1 MDYPPLKGAALAW
14 VTLSLGL
21 AVFMEVLDTT
31 IANVAVPVIAGNLG
45 AATTQGTWVITSFS
59 VANAV
64 SVPLTGFLAKR
75 IGEVKLFTAAAVGF
89 VITSWLC
96 GIAPNLQSLVV
107 FRILQGFIAGPL
119 IPLSQSLLMA
129 SYPPAKRTLALA
141 LWAMTVVVAP
151 VLGPIFGGWISGNW
165 HWGWIFFINIPI
177 GIISAW
183 ITWKHLKYRE
193 TETVKMPTD
202 YVGLTLMVVGIG
214 ALQMMLD
221 RGKELDWFASG
232 EIITLGVVALVCLS
246 YFIVWELGEKYPI
259 VDLSLFKDRNFTV
272 GVIAT
277 SLGFMVYMGTLTLLP
292 LVLQTN
298 LGYTSTWAGLAA
310 APVGILPVFL
320 SPLIGRFGNKI
331 DMRLFVTASFLT
343 FAFTFYWRTDFYADM
358 DIGNV
363 IWPQFWQGAGVAM
376 FFLPLTTI
384 TLSHMKGGQI
394 AAAGSLSNF
403 LRVLMGGVGVSF
415 VSTLW
420 ERREALHHTR
430 FAEHITP
437 YSATLHETAAH
448 LSQHGVSDIQTL
460 GIINNT
466 ITQQGF
472 IIGSNEIFMAGSLL
486 FIIMIPVIWL
496 AKPPFHNGGGGGH

>member
-1 MDYPPLKGAALAW
+1 MDYPPLKGAALVW
-14 VTLSLGL
+14 ITLSLGL

-45 AATTQGTWVITSFS
+45 AATTQGTWVITSFA

-96 GIAPNLQSLVV
+96 GIAPNLQALVI

-151 VLGPIFGGWISGNW
+151 VLGPILGGWISGNW

-232 EIITLGVVALVCLS
+232 EIITLGVVALVCLL

-320 SPLIGRFGNKI
+320 SPIIGRFGNKA
-331 DMRLFVTASFLT
+331 DMRLLVTASFLT
-343 FAFTFYWRTDFYADM
+343 FAFTFYWRCLLYTSDAAD
-358 DIGNV
+358 
-363 IWPQFWQGAGVAM
+363 
-376 FFLPLTTI
+376 
-384 TLSHMKGGQI
+384 
-394 AAAGSLSNF
+394 
-403 LRVLMGGVGVSF
+403 
-415 VSTLW
+415 
-420 ERREALHHTR
+420 E
-430 FAEHITP
+430 
-437 YSATLHETAAH
+437 
-448 LSQHGVSDIQTL
+448 
-460 GIINNT
+460 
-466 ITQQGF
+466 
-472 IIGSNEIFMAGSLL
+472 
-486 FIIMIPVIWL
+486 
-496 AKPPFHNGGGGGH
+496 

>member
-1 MDYPPLKGAALAW
+1 
-14 VTLSLGL
+14 
-21 AVFMEVLDTT
+21 
-31 IANVAVPVIAGNLG
+31 
-45 AATTQGTWVITSFS
+45 
-59 VANAV
+59 
-64 SVPLTGFLAKR
+64 
-75 IGEVKLFTAAAVGF
+75 
-89 VITSWLC
+89 
-96 GIAPNLQSLVV
+96 
-107 FRILQGFIAGPL
+107 
-119 IPLSQSLLMA
+119 
-129 SYPPAKRTLALA
+129 
-141 LWAMTVVVAP
+141 
-151 VLGPIFGGWISGNW
+151 
-165 HWGWIFFINIPI
+165 
-177 GIISAW
+177 
-183 ITWKHLKYRE
+183 
-193 TETVKMPTD
+193 MPTD

-232 EIITLGVVALVCLS
+232 EIITLGLVALVCLS

-320 SPLIGRFGNKI
+320 SPIIGRFGNKV
-331 DMRLFVTASFLT
+331 DMRLLVTASFLT

-363 IWPQFWQGAGVAM
+363 IWPQFWQGVGVAM

-403 LRVLMGGVGVSF
+403 LRVLMGGVGVSV